1 MEKNLFEWI
10 VFLLEKYW
18 KYFLDGTIITLVIT
32 LIGTIIGYILGFA
45 IGILKSTPITERDP
59 APKRALFTGLKW
71 ICNAFI
77 EIFRDTPM
85 MVQAMVIYYGLKQ
98 NGVDISPFVAAVL
111 VTFLNTGAYMAETV
125 RGGIMSIDN
134 GQREG
139 AIALGMSHFQTMFCV
154 VLPQVFRNIIP
165 EMGNQF
171 ITNIKMTSVLN
182 VIGIAELYFAT
193 KTAANTYYRY
203 YEAFLITGIIYF
215 VLCFVFSRLLALL
228 EKKLNAAPSYE
239 LAKEYM

>member
-1 MEKNLFEWI
+1 
-10 VFLLEKYW
+10 
-18 KYFLDGTIITLVIT
+18 
-32 LIGTIIGYILGFA
+32 
-45 IGILKSTPITERDP
+45 
-59 APKRALFTGLKW
+59 
-71 ICNAFI
+71 
-77 EIFRDTPM
+77 
-85 MVQAMVIYYGLKQ
+85 
-98 NGVDISPFVAAVL
+98 
-111 VTFLNTGAYMAETV
+111 MAETV

-203 YEAFLITGIIYF
+203 YEALLITGIIYF
-215 VLCFVFSRLLALL
+215 MLCFVFSRLLALL
-228 EKKLNAAPSYE
+228 ERKLNEAPSYE